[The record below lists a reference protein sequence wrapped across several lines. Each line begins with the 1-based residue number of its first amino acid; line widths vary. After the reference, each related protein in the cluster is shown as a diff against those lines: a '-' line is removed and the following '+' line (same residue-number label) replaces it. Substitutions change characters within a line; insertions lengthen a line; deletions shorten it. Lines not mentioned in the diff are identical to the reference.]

1 METNNVPQE
10 WNKFYLKDVSFV
22 NLMTRRIFNVLIVA
36 NPYDAFMLEDDGRID
51 EKIFDEYMELEGDE
65 LKINGCVRWGYDDD
79 EVVALLDCLKD
90 VAAVTRLK
98 LEYEE
103 LGCCL
108 YGFYLYENGVLED
121 HYIPCSDFPDCD
133 NDSYYEE
140 LERVLEE
147 DGTVNVI
154 LAGEAA

>member
-1 METNNVPQE
+1 MANTC
-10 WNKFYLKDVSFV
+10 FV
-22 NLMTRRIFNVLIVA
+22 TITVKC
-36 NPYDAFMLEDDGRID
+36 DGREELERLHGHLENEIGKAD
-51 EKIFDEYMELEGDE
+51 AERRGLRLGSDRCLFDEYMELEGDE

>member
-1 METNNVPQE
+1 MANTCFVTIAVKCDSREE
-10 WNKFYLKDVSFV
+10 LERLHGHLESEIRKADEERRGLYLGSDRY
-22 NLMTRRIFNVLIVA
+22 L
-36 NPYDAFMLEDDGRID
+36 
-51 EKIFDEYMELEGDE
+51 FDEYMELEGDE
-65 LKINGCVRWGYDDD
+65 LKMNGCVKWGYDDD
-79 EVVALLDCLKD
+79 EVIALLNYLKG
-90 VAAVTRLK
+90 VAAVNRLR

-121 HYIPCSDFPDCD
+121 HYIPCSNFLDCD
-133 NDSYYEE
+133 CDSYYDE
-140 LERVLEE
+140 LERILEE

>member
-1 METNNVPQE
+1 MANTC
-10 WNKFYLKDVSFV
+10 FV
-22 NLMTRRIFNVLIVA
+22 TITVKC
-36 NPYDAFMLEDDGRID
+36 DGREELERLHSHLENEIREAD
-51 EKIFDEYMELEGDE
+51 AERRGLCLGSDRYLFDEDMELVDDK
-65 LKINGCVRWGYDDD
+65 LKMNGCVKWGFDDD
-79 EVVALLDCLKD
+79 EVIALLNYLKG
-90 VAAVTRLK
+90 VAAVTHLK

-133 NDSYYEE
+133 SDSYYDE
-140 LERVLEE
+140 LERILEE

>member
-1 METNNVPQE
+1 MANTC
-10 WNKFYLKDVSFV
+10 FV
-22 NLMTRRIFNVLIVA
+22 TITVKC
-36 NPYDAFMLEDDGRID
+36 DGREELERLHGHL
-51 EKIFDEYMELEGDE
+51 EKEIREADAERRGLCLGSDRCLFDEDMELVDDE
-65 LKINGCVRWGYDDD
+65 LKINGCVKWGYDDD
-79 EVVALLDCLKD
+79 EVVALLNYLKGI
-90 VAAVTRLK
+90 AAVSRLK

-103 LGCCL
+103 LGCCV

-133 NDSYYEE
+133 CDSYYDE
-140 LERVLEE
+140 LERILEE